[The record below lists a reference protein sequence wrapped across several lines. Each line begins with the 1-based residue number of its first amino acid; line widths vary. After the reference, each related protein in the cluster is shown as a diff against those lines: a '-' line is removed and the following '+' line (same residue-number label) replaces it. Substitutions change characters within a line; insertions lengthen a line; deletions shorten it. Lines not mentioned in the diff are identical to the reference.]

1 MLDSSALGFDS
12 GSLQQFL
19 RQPRPLLHP
28 VSRKVIPN
36 DVLER
41 ADKFINDVLLVRTV
55 PYKQEADD
63 SFKEKGFGMDS
74 CEEANAG
81 RYSKLKPG
89 VVVDER
95 TLLKMS
101 KEQLA
106 RCFVIALQCGV
117 LAVAVVQELH
127 SMFMNNF
134 TSEQKRQLRPPKG
147 QPFAFVPRAGN
158 GRVNATNLP
167 LALAQYILRELRQI
181 LRRAPQNLKY
191 MVSYV
196 AVGALSSVDGEL
208 RASNYYISE
217 MLSRRATAA
226 VCLILYIV
234 GGVKTEV
241 DDAMLGTGQL
251 VQKVGSLLGAFSQ
264 MFELGSRTPTTA
276 FSQEAAEGSFF
287 AVGERGHQSHDAKRG
302 PSKTINIIYVTT
314 GSLLILLAIGFLTK
328 TVILDKPEGEVASV
342 DETPLVGET
351 PTVMNAEE
359 KDEPEPEVIEIEG
372 GPEDVEVDIEEG
384 QPKEAAG
391 QSRRARR
398 KERRRNSGKGKL
410 ADISLADSNK

>member
-1 MLDSSALGFDS
+1 MTPSKKKDLAWIPVRRLTREDIRNL
-12 GSLQQFL
+12 SLEVFQEMA
-19 RQPRPLLHP
+19 RQ
-28 VSRKVIPN
+28 S
-36 DVLER
+36 
-41 ADKFINDVLLVRTV
+41 
-55 PYKQEADD
+55 
-63 SFKEKGFGMDS
+63 
-74 CEEANAG
+74 
-81 RYSKLKPG
+81 

-101 KEQLA
+101 REQL
-106 RCFVIALQCGV
+106 
-117 LAVAVVQELH
+117 VAVVQELH

-134 TSEQKRQLRPPKG
+134 TPEQRSQLRPPKG
-147 QPFAFVPRAGN
+147 QPFAFVPRPGN

-196 AVGALSSVDGEL
+196 AVGALASVDGEL
-208 RASNYYISE
+208 RARYTSGILNDSDSSSSSSRGPRVNYYISK
-217 MLSRRATAA
+217 MLCRWLTAA
-226 VCLILYIV
+226 VCLILCTV

-251 VQKVGSLLGAFSQ
+251 VQK
-264 MFELGSRTPTTA
+264 MFEMGSRTPTTA
-276 FSQEAAEGSFF
+276 FSQEATEGSFF

-328 TVILDKPEGEVASV
+328 TVLPDKPEGEVASI

-351 PTVMNAEE
+351 PTVGNAEE
-359 KDEPEPEVIEIEG
+359 RDEPEPEVIEIEG

-384 QPKEAAG
+384 QLKEAAG

>member
-1 MLDSSALGFDS
+1 YAPLQEEKPFPRNWAVWVEFNGGSLFEVGGRRRVVGWNGLGGLKKVKLGFES

-41 ADKFINDVLLVRTV
+41 ADKFINFLISKKLMTPSKKKDLAWIPVRRLTREDIRNLSLEV
-55 PYKQEADD
+55 FQEMARQ
-63 SFKEKGFGMDS
+63 S
-74 CEEANAG
+74 
-81 RYSKLKPG
+81 

-101 KEQLA
+101 KEQL
-106 RCFVIALQCGV
+106 
-117 LAVAVVQELH
+117 VAVIQELH

-134 TSEQKRQLRPPKG
+134 TAAQRRQLRPPKG
-147 QPFAFVPRAGN
+147 QPFAFVPRPGN

-217 MLSRRATAA
+217 MLSRRVTAA

-251 VQKVGSLLGAFSQ
+251 VQK
-264 MFELGSRTPTTA
+264 
-276 FSQEAAEGSFF
+276 
-287 AVGERGHQSHDAKRG
+287 SHDAKRG
-302 PSKTINIIYVTT
+302 PSKSKLHWFCSLHEAPVECVLIAINIIYVTT
-314 GSLLILLAIGFLTK
+314 GSLLILLVIGFLTK
-328 TVILDKPEGEVASV
+328 TVILDKPEGEVPSI

-351 PTVMNAEE
+351 PTVGNAEE

-372 GPEDVEVDIEEG
+372 SPEDVEVDIEEG

-391 QSRRARR
+391 QSRRV
-398 KERRRNSGKGKL
+398 
-410 ADISLADSNK
+410 SLFSN

>member
-41 ADKFINDVLLVRTV
+41 ADKFINFLISKKLMTPSKKKDLAWIPVRRLTREDIRNLSLEV
-55 PYKQEADD
+55 FQEMARQ
-63 SFKEKGFGMDS
+63 S
-74 CEEANAG
+74 
-81 RYSKLKPG
+81 

-101 KEQLA
+101 KEQL
-106 RCFVIALQCGV
+106 
-117 LAVAVVQELH
+117 VAVIQELH

-134 TSEQKRQLRPPKG
+134 TSEQRRQLRPPKG

-251 VQKVGSLLGAFSQ
+251 VQK

>member
-1 MLDSSALGFDS
+1 MIGFDS

-28 VSRKVIPN
+28 VSRKVIPD

-41 ADKFINDVLLVRTV
+41 ADKFINFLISKKLMTPSKKKDLAWIPVRRLTREDIRNLSLEV
-55 PYKQEADD
+55 FQEMARQ
-63 SFKEKGFGMDS
+63 S
-74 CEEANAG
+74 
-81 RYSKLKPG
+81 

-101 KEQLA
+101 KEQL
-106 RCFVIALQCGV
+106 
-117 LAVAVVQELH
+117 VAVVQELH

-134 TSEQKRQLRPPKG
+134 TSEQRRQLRPPKG
-147 QPFAFVPRAGN
+147 QPFAFVPRPGN

-208 RASNYYISE
+208 RARYTSGILNDSDTSSSSSRGPRAKYYISE
-217 MLSRRATAA
+217 MLSRRVTAA

-251 VQKVGSLLGAFSQ
+251 VQK

-302 PSKTINIIYVTT
+302 PSKTINIIYATT

-328 TVILDKPEGEVASV
+328 TVLLDKPGEMPSI

-351 PTVMNAEE
+351 PTVVNAEE

-372 GPEDVEVDIEEG
+372 GPENVEVDIEEG